1 MVSNKH
7 PMVKTAIDIRRTIHR
22 LEVWMQM
29 SPHETEEIGV
39 AAMVD
44 SLKEIRKTIP
54 REYLDAD
61 LERKE

>member
-29 SPHETEEIGV
+29 SPNETDEIGV

-44 SLKEIRKTIP
+44 KLQDLRKSIP
-54 REYLDAD
+54 KEYLDAD
-61 LERKE
+61 LKEN